1 MLFRSGVGKGRN
13 LFSPKSATRPTS
25 DRAKEA
31 LFSTL
36 ESEFGS
42 LNDLYLLD
50 LFCGSGAIGVE
61 ALSRGAAVV
70 HAVDKE
76 EDATQIARQNFALL
90 EGYPGIGSA
99 SVFTMAAHRYLES
112 LSNITFDIIFIDPP
126 YETKNEN
133 VEKILGE
140 IAARQL
146 MKSGGIVA
154 VERETRQSPFT
165 WPMGFEPLKER
176 EYGIA
181 TIYYAVANDEEK
193 SRQ

>member
-1 MLFRSGVGKGRN
+1 MRIIAGVGKGRN
-13 LFSPKSATRPTS
+13 LFSPKGATRPTS
-25 DRAKEA
+25 DRAREA

-42 LNDLYLLD
+42 LNDLYFLD

-61 ALSRGAAVV
+61 ALSRGASVV

-76 EDATQIARQNFALL
+76 ESATQIARQNFALL
-90 EGYPGIGSA
+90 ENYSGIGSA
-99 SVFTMAAHRYLES
+99 SVFTNSVGRYLES
-112 LSNITFDIIFIDPP
+112 TTNIAFDVIFIDPP

-140 IAARQL
+140 IAVRHL
-146 MKSGGIVA
+146 LKSGGIVA
-154 VERETRQSPFT
+154 VEREKRESSFT
-165 WPMGFEPLKER
+165 WPTAFEPLKER

-181 TIYYAVANDEEK
+181 TIYYAVAKD
-193 SRQ
+193 